1 MFGTLI
7 AKKQK
12 LYPAQVFMD
21 TTFDDKRELLV
32 QSRLRSF
39 LTTFL
44 SEYENFDLK

>member
-7 AKKQK
+7 AKKHK

-21 TTFDDKRELLV
+21 TTFDDKREL
-32 QSRLRSF
+32 QSRLHNF

-44 SEYENFDLK
+44 SEYVNFDLK